1 MRRAK
6 TTSLIGDYSSHQPR
20 RERSGCRG
28 GHRDSLDLGNNP
40 WGNVFSIRVVWG
52 GEGAAAKRKRRFPQP
67 QPTARRPWAAADGRP
82 GATCVLSLSVPAAA
96 APRIV
101 ASQLVPPV
109 QPTRPQQMTTSARLP
124 PEQLSSCPNFFQ
136 SEQLS
141 WPWGL
146 PDHHF
151 PYYANKLFALA
162 PAQLQKQN

>member
-1 MRRAK
+1 VITHPISPVGRDLGVVGGIEIPWIWEI
-6 TTSLIGDYSSHQPR
+6 TPGETFS
-20 RERSGCRG
+20 RSGWC
-28 GHRDSLDLGNNP
+28 
-40 WGNVFSIRVVWG
+40 G
-52 GEGAAAKRKRRFPQP
+52 GEREQQQKGREGSRSHSPQQGGRGRRQMAGRAPLVCFRSPFPP
-67 QPTARRPWAAADGRP
+67 P
-82 GATCVLSLSVPAAA
+82 
-96 APRIV
+96 PRL

>member
-1 MRRAK
+1 VITHPISPVGRDLGAVK
-6 TTSLIGDYSSHQPR
+6 
-20 RERSGCRG
+20 
-28 GHRDSLDLGNNP
+28 DSLDLGNNP

-52 GEGAAAKRKRRFPQP
+52 EREQQQKGREGSRSHSPQQGGRGRRQMAGRAPLVCFRSPFPP
-67 QPTARRPWAAADGRP
+67 P
-82 GATCVLSLSVPAAA
+82 
-96 APRIV
+96 PRL